1 MANEI
6 ELKNIKDILECK
18 FYVPS
23 YQRGYRWNK
32 QQVIDLLE
40 DIWEFSQ
47 KNELKKDEFYCL
59 QPIVVK
65 KMDGLEEKWEVID
78 GQQRLTTI
86 YIILTYIKQNILPKA
101 ATTFSLEFET
111 RKGSELFLK
120 NIDAERKD
128 ENIDYYHIFSALQNA
143 TEWFESKGDETSV
156 AIEVYNKL
164 LNQTKFI
171 WYQINDDVDPIDIFT
186 RINLG
191 KIPLTNSELIKA
203 LFLKKDNF
211 GTESEREK
219 VHLKQ
224 LEIANEWDQI
234 EYYLQN
240 DEFWYFICNGL
251 EEYETRIEFIFN
263 MMSREINNTFE
274 APISEK
280 HNEFFSFL
288 VFSKLFKEE
297 EQRIKEENL
306 PYHKS
311 PIDNLWLRIKKYF
324 MTFEEWFNNREL
336 YHLVGYLVTVDVKI
350 DEIKKETETMT
361 KSELIEYLNS
371 TIRNSILAKE
381 DIEEWDYNKDGKKIK
396 NVLLLFNVI
405 SLVANEKSNLR
416 FPFDRFKIEKWDI
429 EHIHAVNSEMPND
442 TKHRFDWLKAAQDEI
457 DDVTISDKIKEF
469 IKNDLISD
477 DNAFAALYDEI
488 LTTYGDNEDINDIS
502 NLTLLDAATNRSY
515 KNAIFPI
522 KRKIIL
528 KNDREGTFIPICTK
542 NVFLKYYSE
551 DIKQMTF
558 WGNDDRERYLTVIK
572 ETLKKYLPD
581 RGNN

>member
-128 ENIDYYHIFSALQNA
+128 DNIDYYHIFSALQNA

-211 GTESEREK
+211 GSESEREK

-234 EYYLQN
+234 EYSLQN

-350 DEIKKETETMT
+350 DEIKKETETLT

-371 TIRNSILAKE
+371 RIRNSILAKE

-457 DDVTISDKIKEF
+457 DDVTISDKIKQF

-477 DNAFAALYDEI
+477 DNTFSALYDEI

>member
-1 MANEI
+1 MANKI

-211 GTESEREK
+211 GSESEREK

-234 EYYLQN
+234 EYSLQN

-263 MMSREINNTFE
+263 MMSREINKTFE

-306 PYHKS
+306 PHHKS

-371 TIRNSILAKE
+371 RIRNSILAKE
-381 DIEEWDYNKDGKKIK
+381 DIEEWDYNKDGKNIK

-457 DDVTISDKIKEF
+457 DDVTISDRIKEF

-502 NLTLLDAATNRSY
+502 NLTLLDAATNRTY

>member
-120 NIDAERKD
+120 NIDEERKD

-211 GTESEREK
+211 GSESEREK

-234 EYYLQN
+234 EYSLQN

-306 PYHKS
+306 LYHKS

-350 DEIKKETETMT
+350 DEIKKETETLT

-371 TIRNSILAKE
+371 RIRNSILAKE

-477 DNAFAALYDEI
+477 DNAFASLYDEI

>member
-78 GQQRLTTI
+78 GQQRLTTL

-234 EYYLQN
+234 EYSLQN

-515 KNAIFPI
+515 KNAIFPM

>member
-211 GTESEREK
+211 GSESEREK

-234 EYYLQN
+234 EYSLQN

-263 MMSREINNTFE
+263 MMSREINKTFE

-306 PYHKS
+306 PHHKS

-371 TIRNSILAKE
+371 RIRNSILAKE
-381 DIEEWDYNKDGKKIK
+381 DIEEWDYNKDGKNIK

-457 DDVTISDKIKEF
+457 DDVTISDRIKEF

>member
-6 ELKNIKDILECK
+6 ELKNIKDILGCK

-211 GTESEREK
+211 GSESEREK

-234 EYYLQN
+234 EYSLQN

-251 EEYETRIEFIFN
+251 EEYEARIEFIFN
-263 MMSREINNTFE
+263 MMSREINKTFE
-274 APISEK
+274 ASISEK

-311 PIDNLWLRIKKYF
+311 PIDNLWLRIKRYF

-336 YHLVGYLVTVDVKI
+336 YHLIGYLVTVGVKI
-350 DEIKKETETMT
+350 DEIKKDTETMT
-361 KSELIEYLNS
+361 KSELIEYLNYR
-371 TIRNSILAKE
+371 IRNSILAKE
-381 DIEEWDYNKDGKKIK
+381 DIEEWDYNKDRKKIK
-396 NVLLLFNVI
+396 NILLLFNVI
-405 SLVANEKSNLR
+405 SLVENEKSNLR

-442 TKHRFDWLKAAQDEI
+442 TKHRFDWLKATQDEI
-457 DDVTISDKIKEF
+457 DDVTISDGIKEF

-477 DNAFAALYDEI
+477 DNAFASLYDEI
-488 LTTYGDNEDINDIS
+488 LTTYGDNEDINNIS

-558 WGNDDRERYLTVIK
+558 WGNDDRECYLKVIK

-581 RGNN
+581 RGNK

>member
-1 MANEI
+1 MANKI

-234 EYYLQN
+234 EYSLQN

-263 MMSREINNTFE
+263 MMSREINKTFE

-306 PYHKS
+306 PHHKS

-381 DIEEWDYNKDGKKIK
+381 DIEEWDYNKDGKNIK

-457 DDVTISDKIKEF
+457 DDVTISDRIKEF

-502 NLTLLDAATNRSY
+502 NLTLLDAATNRTY

>member
-1 MANEI
+1 MSNEI
-6 ELKNIKDILECK
+6 ELKNIKDLLACK

-65 KMDGLEEKWEVID
+65 KINGLEEKWEVID

-86 YIILTYIKQNILPKA
+86 YIILTYIKKNILPKA

-120 NIDAERKD
+120 NIDEERKD
-128 ENIDYYHIFSALQNA
+128 ENIDYYHIFSALQNT

-171 WYQINDDVDPIDIFT
+171 WYQINDDIDPIDIFT

-234 EYYLQN
+234 EYALQN
-240 DEFWYFICNGL
+240 NEFWYFICNGL

-263 MMSREINNTFE
+263 MMSREINNTFKV
-274 APISEK
+274 PISEK
-280 HNEFFSFL
+280 YNEFFSFL

-324 MTFEEWFNNREL
+324 MTFEEWFNDREL
-336 YHLVGYLVTVDVKI
+336 YHLVGYLVTVNVKI

-361 KSELIEYLNS
+361 KSELIEHLNS
-371 TIRNSILAKE
+371 TIKRSILVKE
-381 DIEEWDYNKDGKKIK
+381 DIEEWDYNKDAKKIK
-396 NVLLLFNVI
+396 NALLLFNVI
-405 SLVANEKSNLR
+405 SLVANKKSNLR

-442 TKHRFDWLKAAQDEI
+442 TKHRFDWLKAAQDEV
-457 DDVTISDKIKEF
+457 DDATISDKIKEF
-469 IKNDLISD
+469 IKNDLISE
-477 DNAFAALYDEI
+477 DNAFATLYDEI

-528 KNDREGTFIPICTK
+528 KSDREGTFIPNGQIYFGIIEIREAMFLITK
-542 NVFLKYYSE
+542 
-551 DIKQMTF
+551 
-558 WGNDDRERYLTVIK
+558 
-572 ETLKKYLPD
+572 
-581 RGNN
+581 

>member
-1 MANEI
+1 MANKI

-211 GTESEREK
+211 GSESEREK

-234 EYYLQN
+234 EYSLQN

-263 MMSREINNTFE
+263 MMSREINKTFE

-306 PYHKS
+306 PHHKS

-371 TIRNSILAKE
+371 RIRNSILAKE
-381 DIEEWDYNKDGKKIK
+381 DIEEWDYNKDGKNIK

-502 NLTLLDAATNRSY
+502 NLTLLDAATNRTY

>member
-211 GTESEREK
+211 GSESEREK

-234 EYYLQN
+234 EYSLQN
-240 DEFWYFICNGL
+240 DEFWYFICNGI

-350 DEIKKETETMT
+350 DEIKKETETLT

-371 TIRNSILAKE
+371 RIRNSILAKE

-416 FPFDRFKIEKWDI
+416 FPFDRFKIENWDI

-477 DNAFAALYDEI
+477 DNAFSALYDEI

>member
-6 ELKNIKDILECK
+6 ELKNIKDILEFK

-211 GTESEREK
+211 GSEAEREK

-234 EYYLQN
+234 EYSLQN

-263 MMSREINNTFE
+263 MMSREINKMFE

-336 YHLVGYLVTVDVKI
+336 YHLAGYLVTVDVKI

-371 TIRNSILAKE
+371 RIRNSILAKE

-457 DDVTISDKIKEF
+457 DDVTISDKIKEL

-477 DNAFAALYDEI
+477 DNAFATLYDEI

>member
-120 NIDAERKD
+120 NIDEERKD

-211 GTESEREK
+211 GSESEREK

-234 EYYLQN
+234 EYSLQN

-263 MMSREINNTFE
+263 MMSREINKTFE

-371 TIRNSILAKE
+371 RIRNSILAKE

>member
-1 MANEI
+1 M
-6 ELKNIKDILECK
+6 
-18 FYVPS
+18 
-23 YQRGYRWNK
+23 
-32 QQVIDLLE
+32 
-40 DIWEFSQ
+40 
-47 KNELKKDEFYCL
+47 
-59 QPIVVK
+59 
-65 KMDGLEEKWEVID
+65 
-78 GQQRLTTI
+78 
-86 YIILTYIKQNILPKA
+86 
-101 ATTFSLEFET
+101 
-111 RKGSELFLK
+111 FLK

-234 EYYLQN
+234 EYSLQN

>member
-65 KMDGLEEKWEVID
+65 KIDGLEEKWEVID

-211 GTESEREK
+211 GSESEREK

-234 EYYLQN
+234 EYSLQN

-336 YHLVGYLVTVDVKI
+336 YHLVGYIVTVDVKI

-371 TIRNSILAKE
+371 RIRNSILAKE

-457 DDVTISDKIKEF
+457 DDITISDRIKEF

-551 DIKQMTF
+551 DVKQMTF

>member
-211 GTESEREK
+211 GSESEREK

-234 EYYLQN
+234 EYSLQN

-306 PYHKS
+306 PHHKS

-371 TIRNSILAKE
+371 RIRNSILAKE
-381 DIEEWDYNKDGKKIK
+381 DIEEWDYNKDGKNIK

-457 DDVTISDKIKEF
+457 DDVTISDRIKEF

-502 NLTLLDAATNRSY
+502 NLTLLDAATNRTY

>member
-234 EYYLQN
+234 EYSLQN

>member
-6 ELKNIKDILECK
+6 ELKNIKDILGCK

-211 GTESEREK
+211 GSESEREK

-234 EYYLQN
+234 EYSLQN

-263 MMSREINNTFE
+263 MMSREINKTFE
-274 APISEK
+274 ASISEK

-311 PIDNLWLRIKKYF
+311 PIDNLWLRIKRYF

-336 YHLVGYLVTVDVKI
+336 YHLIGYLVTVGVKI

-361 KSELIEYLNS
+361 KSELIEYLNYR
-371 TIRNSILAKE
+371 IKNSILAKE
-381 DIEEWDYNKDGKKIK
+381 DIEEWDYNKDRKKIK
-396 NVLLLFNVI
+396 NILLLFNVI
-405 SLVANEKSNLR
+405 SLVENEKSNLR

-429 EHIHAVNSEMPND
+429 EHIHAINSEMPND
-442 TKHRFDWLKAAQDEI
+442 TKHRFDWLKATQDEI
-457 DDVTISDKIKEF
+457 DDVTISDEIKEF

-477 DNAFAALYDEI
+477 DNAFASLYEEI
-488 LTTYGDNEDINDIS
+488 LTTYGDNEDINNIS

-558 WGNDDRERYLTVIK
+558 WGNEDRECYLTVIK

-581 RGNN
+581 RGNK

>member
-234 EYYLQN
+234 EYSLQN

-502 NLTLLDAATNRSY
+502 NLTLLDASTNRSY

>member
-1 MANEI
+1 MANKI

-211 GTESEREK
+211 GSESEREK
-219 VHLKQ
+219 VHFKQ

-234 EYYLQN
+234 EYSLQN

-306 PYHKS
+306 PHHKS

-371 TIRNSILAKE
+371 RIRNSILAKE

-457 DDVTISDKIKEF
+457 DDVTISDRIKEF

-502 NLTLLDAATNRSY
+502 NLTLLDAATNRTY

>member
-1 MANEI
+1 MANKI

-211 GTESEREK
+211 GSESEREK

-234 EYYLQN
+234 EYSLQN

-263 MMSREINNTFE
+263 MMSREINKTFE

-306 PYHKS
+306 PHHKS

-381 DIEEWDYNKDGKKIK
+381 DIEEWDYNKDGKNIK

-457 DDVTISDKIKEF
+457 DDVTISDRIKEF

-502 NLTLLDAATNRSY
+502 NLTLLDAATNRTY

>member
-211 GTESEREK
+211 GSESEREK

-234 EYYLQN
+234 EYSLQN

-306 PYHKS
+306 PHHKS